1 VLTKGKRVYRGLV
14 GWLDRSSSRVDL
26 ESLEC
31 NLSPIDKYVIYSGIL
46 NKKGLFDPSYEGW
59 RVRRLNKILEIYGVD
74 FFAGKKVLELGC
86 GHGDIG
92 AFFADL
98 GADVLCLD
106 GRIQN
111 INFAKLKHRK
121 LANLEFVQFNL
132 ENDFSHFGKF
142 DLIIDFGLIYHLR
155 NVETHLKAC
164 FAAADDIVMETV
176 VCDSTDPN
184 KVLFCAERREID
196 EESLEGTGSRPSPFY
211 IERIARENNFN
222 FTRYFTGDLNAG
234 SQFCYDWAH
243 KNDNRLGDDFRLR
256 RFWRLTKAVP
266 AVADAVQLGGA
277 QQGSSHDSQEDQHDL
292 ATAYSTTA

>member
-1 VLTKGKRVYRGLV
+1 VLTKLKRVSRGLV
-14 GWLDRSSSRVDL
+14 GWIDRSSSRVDL

-31 NLSPIDKYVIYSGIL
+31 SLSPIDKYVVYSGII
-46 NKKGLFDPSYEGW
+46 NKAGLFDPSYEDW

-74 FFAGKKVLELGC
+74 FFKGKKILEVGC

-111 INFAKLKHRK
+111 INFATLKHRK
-121 LANLEFVQFNL
+121 VANLKFVQFNL
-132 ENDFSHFGKF
+132 ENDFSHFGRF

-155 NVETHLKAC
+155 NVEGHLKAC
-164 FAAADDIVMETV
+164 FAAANDIVMETV

-184 KVLFCAERREID
+184 KVLLCTERRVID
-196 EESLEGTGSRPSPFY
+196 EESLEGMGSRPSPFY
-211 IERIARENNFN
+211 LERIARENNFN
-222 FTRYFTGDLNAG
+222 FDRYFTGDLNAG

-266 AVADAVQLGGA
+266 AVADTDQSVGA
-277 QQGSSHDSQEDQHDL
+277 HRGSNHNAQEEQRDL
-292 ATAYSTTA
+292 AIAYSATA